1 MPKFRSIRLA
11 VDLATAKRDQALA
24 VSQTQRR
31 NYAFAQSQMDQ
42 LQQYAT
48 ETEQR
53 WTVGAQKCTT
63 PELMHHHYQFMERL
77 QQAVV
82 LQQGALATAASKV
95 QAAEQQLL
103 QAEFRIASLK
113 VVLAKR
119 QGELATMQQRQEQ
132 KQMDEFAS
140 MQTLRQVRLKL
151 ENSHEH

>member
-24 VSQTQRR
+24 VLQTQRR
-31 NYAFAQSQMDQ
+31 NHAFAQSQMDQ

-53 WTVGAQKCTT
+53 WTVGAQKSTT
-63 PELMHHHYQFMERL
+63 PELMHHHYQFMARL

-82 LQQGALATAASKV
+82 LQQGALATSASKV
-95 QAAEQQLL
+95 HAAEQQLL

-113 VVLAKR
+113 VVLANR
-119 QGELATMQQRQEQ
+119 QCELATLQQRQEQ

>member
-24 VSQTQRR
+24 VLQTQRR
-31 NYAFAQSQMDQ
+31 NHAFAQSQMDQ

-53 WTVGAQKCTT
+53 WTVGAQKSTT
-63 PELMHHHYQFMERL
+63 PELMHHHYQFMARL
-77 QQAVV
+77 QQAVM
-82 LQQGALATAASKV
+82 LQHGALATSASKV

-119 QGELATMQQRQEQ
+119 QGELATLQQRQEQ

>member
-1 MPKFRSIRLA
+1 MSKFRSLLLA
-11 VDLATAKRDQALA
+11 VDLAVTKRDQAVA
-24 VSQTQRR
+24 VLQTHR
-31 NYAFAQSQMDQ
+31 NNHAFAQSQMDQ

-53 WTVGAQKCTT
+53 WTTGAQKNTT
-63 PELMHHHYQFMERL
+63 PELLHHHYQFMARL

-82 LQQGALATAASKV
+82 LQQSALATSVAKV
-95 QAAEQQLL
+95 QAAEQLLL

-113 VVLAKR
+113 LVLTKR
-119 QGELATMQQRQEQ
+119 QGDLAKLQQRQEQ

-151 ENSHEH
+151 ENTHEH

>member
-1 MPKFRSIRLA
+1 MSKFRSLLLA
-11 VDLATAKRDQALA
+11 VDLAITKRDQASA
-24 VSQTQRR
+24 VLQTHRR
-31 NYAFAQSQMDQ
+31 NHAFAQSQMDQ
-42 LQQYAT
+42 LQQYAA

-53 WTVGAQKCTT
+53 WTIGAQISTT
-63 PELMHHHYQFMERL
+63 PELLHHHYQFMARL

-82 LQQGALATAASKV
+82 LQQGALATSASKV

-103 QAEFRIASLK
+103 QAEFRVASLK
-113 VVLAKR
+113 LVLAKR
-119 QGELATMQQRQEQ
+119 QGDLSMLQQRQEQ